1 MNPEKAADLALFFVC
16 LAVFWIAWLYP
27 EEVRYRTEIMW
38 VSGLMGA
45 AAGVMAVKRKGERL
59 EGSAKEESRPE
70 VRLITELV
78 LLSEEDT
85 ELMAWNLYG
94 KTAALIGRAGKGSEA
109 DIDLSSGPYA
119 SMVDKEHAVLNYS
132 AGDWY
137 VEDLGS
143 KNGLSVKKGED
154 GKIYR
159 LSADSLCKLEKGD
172 CLYVGMNRLLLR

>member
-1 MNPEKAADLALFFVC
+1 MNPEKVADLAFFFVC

-45 AAGVMAVKRKGERL
+45 AAGVMAIKRKGERL

-143 KNGLSVKKGED
+143 KNGVSVQSSKD
-154 GKIYR
+154 GRKYK
-159 LSADSLCKLEKGD
+159 LASDQPCKLDAGD
-172 CLYVGMNRLLLR
+172 IIYIGLARLLIR